1 MGRVWSVQLRDW
13 RFQGCFFGLGVV
25 SPFFPVLNTLLGVK
39 VPKNAEPESEVP
51 FAEDPALV
59 FSFEDLAP
67 AFQEPALQS
76 PLLWKETALEVLAW

>member
-1 MGRVWSVQLRDW
+1 
-13 RFQGCFFGLGVV
+13 VV
-25 SPFFPVLNTLLGVK
+25 SPFFPVLNTTLG
-39 VPKNAEPESEVP
+39 VPKNGEPKSEVP

-76 PLLWKETALEVLAW
+76 PLF

>member
-1 MGRVWSVQLRDW
+1 MIQEKWGVIYGKSLIRPAE
-13 RFQGCFFGLGVV
+13 GLEIPRLLFRTWNGLTI
-25 SPFFPVLNTLLGVK
+25 FPVLNTLLGVK

-76 PLLWKETALEVLAW
+76 PLL